1 MTESECKDT
10 YSVDAAHIKEEK
22 ANGVDNEPNLK
33 EN

>member
-1 MTESECKDT
+1 MADKTG
-10 YSVDAAHIKEEK
+10 VARLGLIKKEK

>member
-1 MTESECKDT
+1 MAELVCKDT

-22 ANGVDNEPNLK
+22 ANGVDNEANLK